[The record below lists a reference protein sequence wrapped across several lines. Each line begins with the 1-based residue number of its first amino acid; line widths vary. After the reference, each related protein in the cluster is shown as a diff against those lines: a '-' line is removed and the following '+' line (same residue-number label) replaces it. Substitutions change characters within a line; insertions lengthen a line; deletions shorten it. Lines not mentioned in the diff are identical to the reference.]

1 MQIRLWG
8 TENENKETIDIL
20 QNALGERIKIISPP
34 YPSKGNKT
42 QRIYL
47 EVDLS
52 FSEEAFFKDL
62 ARHH

>member
-20 QNALGERIKIISPP
+20 QNALGDRIKIISSP
-34 YPSKGNKT
+34 YPSKGNPT
-42 QRIYL
+42 QRIYI
-47 EVDLS
+47 EADIG